1 MCDSSTQSV
10 IDSIVDFK
18 VQSGEL
24 FTAFDVSLEVQCNL
38 KASGAFH
45 SDNHRH
51 RNIKNDVHKSI
62 DRYLGNAQYERQL
75 CDVGASTDAFV
86 YYPQGCDPS
95 SYVPLT
101 RNDAPVSNSNPYV
114 INTAPVVSAP
124 VVSAPVVSAP
134 VVSAPVVSSA
144 NDGGTDDAGDGRK
157 PDSRGTVC
165 VPNYLL
171 RNAGFSSGDTAS
183 VYSGKDDLGNDCL
196 VISKQVPA
204 GVNPLTT
211 YTVDSYCNVRITHS
225 VFANTG
231 NVASSYDFDG
241 NSTSVFVKSK

>member
-1 MCDSSTQSV
+1 MCDLFTQSV
-10 IDSIVDFK
+10 IDSIVDSK

-24 FTAFDVSLEVQCNL
+24 FTAFDVSLEVQRDL
-38 KASGAFH
+38 KASGSFH

-62 DRYLGNAQYERQL
+62 DRYLRNAQYERQL

-114 INTAPVVSAP
+114 INTTPTVVPVVST
-124 VVSAPVVSAP
+124 
-134 VVSAPVVSSA
+134 PVVSSA

-157 PDSRGTVC
+157 PDARGTVC

-204 GVNPLTT
+204 GVGPLTT